1 DYLALA
7 LCGAAAIL
15 CVALYARFTGTLQRV
30 LVDPVKYVR
39 PEPAPDK
46 VPGWAVVPHVLI
58 GLVVFLAMASIKL
71 APGEYRAQVGTY
83 GSLGL
88 VLGWCIAGRALLSFF
103 WPKARIPALLRVR
116 QR

>member
-1 DYLALA
+1 MALVPSCRLNQLGLEA
-7 LCGAAAIL
+7 YVVEPSPTMLAAARRN
-15 CVALYARFTGTLQRV
+15 V
-30 LVDPVKYVR
+30 
-39 PEPAPDK
+39 
-46 VPGWAVVPHVLI
+46 
-58 GLVVFLAMASIKL
+58 
-71 APGEYRAQVGTY
+71 GEYRAQVGTY

>member
-1 DYLALA
+1 MAGVSTRGRAQLMPPDGQPRARVRLLGRIGIALSFVLLFCGVAAHAYESGFVQRIAARCGSPCSATPAFDYLALA

-46 VPGWAVVPHVLI
+46 VPG
-58 GLVVFLAMASIKL
+58 
-71 APGEYRAQVGTY
+71 
-83 GSLGL
+83 
-88 VLGWCIAGRALLSFF
+88 
-103 WPKARIPALLRVR
+103 
-116 QR
+116 